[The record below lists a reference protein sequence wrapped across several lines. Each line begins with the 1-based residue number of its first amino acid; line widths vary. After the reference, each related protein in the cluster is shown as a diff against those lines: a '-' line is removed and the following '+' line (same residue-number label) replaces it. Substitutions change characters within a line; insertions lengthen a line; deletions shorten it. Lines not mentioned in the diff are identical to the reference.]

1 MRDCY
6 TCGDMWT
13 LNKRNALYRV
23 TGTDSEGKIIEHYL
37 CSECLLGDSFI
48 SDYFENESVA
58 DGLTIKVE
66 LVDTA
71 LDAIDRRK

>member
-6 TCGDMWT
+6 TCGET
-13 LNKRNALYRV
+13 CGV
-23 TGTDSEGKIIEHYL
+23 TCG
-37 CSECLLGDSFI
+37 
-48 SDYFENESVA
+48 V
-58 DGLTIKVE
+58 TIKVE